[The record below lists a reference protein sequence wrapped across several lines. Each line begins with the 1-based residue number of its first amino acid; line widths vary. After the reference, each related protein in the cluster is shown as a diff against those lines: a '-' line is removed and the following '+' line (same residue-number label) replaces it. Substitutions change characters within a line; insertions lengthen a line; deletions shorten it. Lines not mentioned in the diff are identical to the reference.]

1 MLDSQIIALYLSR
14 DERAIAETAVKYG
27 DFCTGIA
34 FNILQNLQDAE
45 ECVNDTWL
53 RTWNSIPPAKPTVL
67 KTYIG
72 KITRNLAI
80 DKYRTEHRE
89 KRGFGEVAV
98 AFDEISEITAS
109 DYHVEDAWRE
119 QEFVELLNAFLYSL
133 PERHRNIFVRR
144 YFYTDSV
151 PDIAKRFGT
160 SQANVLKILSRTRQ
174 KLKDYLDKSWRET

>member
-1 MLDSQIIALYLSR
+1 MQDSQIVALYLAR
-14 DERAIAETAVKYG
+14 DERAIAETEAKYSSH
-27 DFCTGIA
+27 CTHIA
-34 FNILQNLQDAE
+34 LNILQNLQDAE

-53 RTWNSIPPAKPTVL
+53 HTWNSIPPAKPALL
-67 KTYIG
+67 KTYVG

-80 DKYRTEHRE
+80 DRYRTEHRE
-89 KRGFGEVAV
+89 KRGCGEVAV

-109 DYHVEDAWRE
+109 DLSADDAWRE
-119 QEFVELLNAFLYSL
+119 QAFVELLNKFLYAQ
-133 PERHRNIFVRR
+133 PERQRNIFVRR

-174 KLKDYLDKSWRET
+174 KLKEYLDENWRNV